1 MGFLKNARR
10 QVKRQLM
17 RKNNAELLCRQVDA
31 DIREKTA
38 LESTENLM
46 YIAMLVLHDKFG
58 FGKERLT
65 RFYEGMSTHSECINK
80 DLVSMG
86 EIKKIIN
93 GELGL
98 AVKVK

>member
-1 MGFLKNARR
+1 MGLLKNARR
-10 QVKRQLM
+10 KVKRELM
-17 RKNNAELLCRQVDA
+17 RKNNAELLCRTIDA

-58 FGKERLT
+58 FGKTRLT

-80 DLVSMG
+80 NLVRMD
-86 EIKKIIN
+86 EIKQIIN

-98 AVKVK
+98 VVKVK

>member
-1 MGFLKNARR
+1 MGILKNSRR
-10 QVKRQLM
+10 KVKRELM
-17 RKNNAELLCRQVDA
+17 RKNNANLLCRAIDA
-31 DIREKTA
+31 DIREQTA

-58 FGKERLT
+58 FGKKRLT
-65 RFYEGMSTHSECINK
+65 RFYNGMSTHSECINK
-80 DLVSMG
+80 DFVQMD